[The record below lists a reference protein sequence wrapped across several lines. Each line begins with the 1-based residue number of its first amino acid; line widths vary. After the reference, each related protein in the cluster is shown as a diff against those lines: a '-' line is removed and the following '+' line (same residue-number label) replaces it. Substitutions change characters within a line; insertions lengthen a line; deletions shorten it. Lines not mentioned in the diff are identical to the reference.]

1 MFMKTVDVSEAP
13 RRGRGELVLYL
24 DFDGVLHHENCLYHP
39 RKGPYLCAPAGHT
52 LFQHVPLLQELLF
65 PYPDVRIV
73 LSTSWVRRYGFR
85 RTARLLGPSLCAR
98 AIGTTFHS
106 RMDEQEFSAL
116 ARGMQVCG
124 DVYRR
129 RPRDWMALDDDAQDW
144 PEGCIDKLVHTDGV
158 MGIGVPEVMERI
170 REKLAVMC
178 RANLHKSG

>member
-1 MFMKTVDVSEAP
+1 MFMTSMDSFEAP

-52 LFQHVPLLQELLF
+52 LFQHVPLLQELLA

-85 RTARLLGPSLCAR
+85 RTARCLGPSLCAR
-98 AIGTTFHS
+98 AIGTTFHT
-106 RMDEQEFSAL
+106 RMDEQQFSAL
-116 ARGMQVCG
+116 ARGMQVNG

-129 RPRDWMALDDDAQDW
+129 KPRDWMALDDDAQDW
-144 PEGCIDKLVHTDGV
+144 PEGCRDKLVQTDGV
-158 MGIGVPEVMERI
+158 MGISAPEVMERI
-170 REKLAVMC
+170 RGKLAHMNNEK
-178 RANLHKSG
+178 AG